1 MAVEFAQCLYEIAA
15 ESKRNK
21 LKVDTYVS
29 LCELL
34 DRTPFVN
41 GYYRALAEC
50 GPLAPSAL
58 EASGHPGWRGA
69 RSGPAAK
76 VELKVYPLVG

>member
-1 MAVEFAQCLYEIAA
+1 MAVEFAQCLYSIAA
-15 ESKRNK
+15 EPRRNW
-21 LKVDTYVS
+21 LKPDTYVS

-50 GPLAPSAL
+50 GPLAPSAS
-58 EASGHPGWRGA
+58 EASGHPGWHGA
-69 RSGPAAK
+69 RPGPEAR
-76 VELKVYPLVG
+76 VELKLYPRVG